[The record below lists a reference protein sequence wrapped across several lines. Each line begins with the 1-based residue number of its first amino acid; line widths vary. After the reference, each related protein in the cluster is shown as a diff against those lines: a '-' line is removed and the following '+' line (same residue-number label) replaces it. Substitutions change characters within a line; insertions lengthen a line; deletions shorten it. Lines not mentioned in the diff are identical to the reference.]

1 MRLIRGTIGPSINR
15 EARINHAKFRL
26 REAAGAAVTDETAEN
41 LHDWFLA
48 ITWPADYR
56 G

>member
-1 MRLIRGTIGPSINR
+1 MATPAGQIITRYAGRWAIEVAIGPSINR

-26 REAAGAAVTDETAEN
+26 SEAAGAAVR
-41 LHDWFLA
+41 
-48 ITWPADYR
+48 R